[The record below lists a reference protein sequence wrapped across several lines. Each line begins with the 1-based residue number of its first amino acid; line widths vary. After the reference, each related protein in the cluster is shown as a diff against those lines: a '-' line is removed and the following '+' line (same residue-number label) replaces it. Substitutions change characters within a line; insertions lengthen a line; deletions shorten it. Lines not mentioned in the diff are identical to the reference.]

1 MALSSNW
8 QALLASESNPTSNG
22 KNKQSNRKIRNVNK
36 VSKTVNVSSTTQY
49 APRKRKNGS
58 KIMDMVYNMNKE
70 ISKHE
75 KDKLEGKVFEF
86 NPNKAN
92 TSTTIK
98 EPVKVGIS
106 EDTRINSNKSKEIG
120 KYIAMDCEF
129 VGVGPEGKESALA
142 RISIVNYFGHVVF
155 DEFVKPREKVVE
167 WRTWVSGIKPEHMK
181 NAITFKEA
189 QKKTADILEG
199 RILVGH
205 ALKHDLEALM
215 LSHPKS
221 LLRDTSRHL
230 PFRKLYAKGKTP
242 SLKKLTKEVLKISI
256 QEGEHSSVEDARA
269 TMLLYKKEKRNLKK
283 FTETLSTKTV
293 DEWPL
298 SFLQLKCIGMYISLC
313 GA

>member
-22 KNKQSNRKIRNVNK
+22 KNKQSNRKIRNVKK
-36 VSKTVNVSSTTQY
+36 VSKTVNVSSTNQY

-142 RISIVNYFGHVVF
+142 RISIVNYFGHVVL

-269 TMLLYKKEKRNLKK
+269 TMLLYKKEKTEFEKIHRNT
-283 FTETLSTKTV
+283 FN
-293 DEWPL
+293 
-298 SFLQLKCIGMYISLC
+298 
-313 GA
+313 